1 VYTLIEG
8 YTFRNIS
15 RIKGTEMQ
23 LIFTADGHSWPIR
36 LTGNA
41 TRTRA
46 ALLASLP
53 LRLQLHTPK
62 IAGSHIY
69 WHAPFVED
77 VEGATHVLDAQAGA
91 FIYWPVRQFL
101 EITFAPLQAENA
113 QITVLGHLD
122 ARIEGIAELA
132 TVLKHEQ
139 GHRVIEGTLSL
150 ADTDTPEETETAAS
164 VLPDDLLARRKAL
177 WDAMPADITRLKQS
191 RAIMHPA
198 GPIFAAEAEARVLH
212 ELLWWVRSGLAQYDE
227 VVLRQTMA
235 MTLDKTAT
243 RLRDFCHMDDTPE
256 LLFALRD
263 ATKSDIPLAALVD
276 EAILVAGRIGAWI
289 DLLIPWNDVN
299 EAFRA
304 AYDA

>member
-1 VYTLIEG
+1 MHLT
-8 YTFRNIS
+8 
-15 RIKGTEMQ
+15 
-23 LIFTADGHSWPIR
+23 FTAEGRSWPIR
-36 LTGNA
+36 LSGNA

-113 QITVLGHLD
+113 QITVLGQLD
-122 ARIEGIAELA
+122 APVDGIAELA
-132 TVLKHEQ
+132 ATLKNEQ
-139 GHRVIEGTLSL
+139 GHRIIEGTLAL
-150 ADTDTPEETETAAS
+150 ADGEATGAAALPQ
-164 VLPDDLLARRKAL
+164 LPDDLVSRRKAL
-177 WDAMPADITRLKQS
+177 WHAMPEDIARLTVS

-198 GPIFAAEAEARVLH
+198 GPVFAAEAEARVLH
-212 ELLWWVRSGLAQYDE
+212 ELLWWIRAGQPRYDDA
-227 VVLRQTMA
+227 VLRQTMA
-235 MTLDKTAT
+235 ITLDKTAT
-243 RLRDFCHMDDTPE
+243 RLRDFCHMDETPA

-263 ATKSDIPLAALVD
+263 AAQTDVPLAALVD
-276 EAILVAGRIGAWI
+276 EAILVAGRIGAWL
-289 DLLIPWNDVN
+289 DLLIPWNDLN

-304 AYDA
+304 ALD

>member
-1 VYTLIEG
+1 MHLT
-8 YTFRNIS
+8 
-15 RIKGTEMQ
+15 
-23 LIFTADGHSWPIR
+23 FTAEGRSWPIR
-36 LTGNA
+36 LSGNA

-113 QITVLGHLD
+113 QITVLGQLD
-122 ARIEGIAELA
+122 APVDGIAELA
-132 TVLKHEQ
+132 ATLKNEQ
-139 GHRVIEGTLSL
+139 GHRIIEGTLAL
-150 ADTDTPEETETAAS
+150 GDGEATGAIALPQ
-164 VLPDDLLARRKAL
+164 LPDDLVSRRKAL
-177 WDAMPADITRLKQS
+177 WHAMPEDIARLTVS

-198 GPIFAAEAEARVLH
+198 GPVFAAEAEARVLH
-212 ELLWWVRSGLAQYDE
+212 ELLWWIRAGQPRYDDA
-227 VVLRQTMA
+227 VLRQTMA
-235 MTLDKTAT
+235 ITLDKTAT
-243 RLRDFCHMDDTPE
+243 RLRDFCHMDETPA

-263 ATKSDIPLAALVD
+263 ATQTDVPLAALVD
-276 EAILVAGRIGAWI
+276 EAILVAGRIGAWL
-289 DLLIPWNDVN
+289 DLLIPWNDLN

-304 AYDA
+304 ALD

>member
-1 VYTLIEG
+1 
-8 YTFRNIS
+8 
-15 RIKGTEMQ
+15 MQ
-23 LIFTADGHSWPIR
+23 LTFTAEGRTWPIR
-36 LTGNA
+36 LSGNA

-101 EITFAPLQAENA
+101 EVTFAPLQAENA
-113 QITVLGHLD
+113 EITVLGHLD
-122 ARIEGIAELA
+122 APVDGIAELA
-132 TVLKHEQ
+132 TVLKREQ
-139 GHRVIEGTLSL
+139 GHRIIDGVLSL
-150 ADTDTPEETETAAS
+150 GDGVEAGVMDAAPS
-164 VLPDDLLARRKAL
+164 LLPDGLVSRRRTL
-177 WDAMPADITRLKQS
+177 WDAMPADIARLTAS

-198 GPIFAAEAEARVLH
+198 GPVFAAEAEARVLH
-212 ELLWWVRSGLAQYDE
+212 ELLWWVRAEQSEHDE
-227 VVLRQTMA
+227 TVLRQTMA
-235 MTLDKTAT
+235 ITLDKTAT
-243 RLRDFCHMDDTPE
+243 RLRDFCHMDDTPA

-263 ATKSDIPLAALVD
+263 AARGTMPLAALVD
-276 EAILVAGRIGAWI
+276 EAILVAGRIGAWL
-289 DLLIPWNDVN
+289 DLLIPWNDLN

-304 AYDA
+304 ALD

>member
-1 VYTLIEG
+1 MHLT
-8 YTFRNIS
+8 
-15 RIKGTEMQ
+15 
-23 LIFTADGHSWPIR
+23 FTAEGRSWPIR
-36 LTGNA
+36 LSGNA

-113 QITVLGHLD
+113 QITVLGQLD
-122 ARIEGIAELA
+122 APVDGIAELA
-132 TVLKHEQ
+132 ATLKNEQ
-139 GHRVIEGTLSL
+139 GHRIIEGTLAL
-150 ADTDTPEETETAAS
+150 ADGEATGAAALPQ
-164 VLPDDLLARRKAL
+164 LPDDLVSRRKAL
-177 WDAMPADITRLKQS
+177 WHAMPEDIARLTVS

-198 GPIFAAEAEARVLH
+198 GPVFAAEAEARVLH
-212 ELLWWVRSGLAQYDE
+212 ELLWWIRAGQPRYDDA
-227 VVLRQTMA
+227 VLRQTMA
-235 MTLDKTAT
+235 ITLDKTAT
-243 RLRDFCHMDDTPE
+243 RLRDFCHMDETPA

-263 ATKSDIPLAALVD
+263 ATQTDVPLAALVD
-276 EAILVAGRIGAWI
+276 EAILVAGRIGAWL
-289 DLLIPWNDVN
+289 DLLIPWNDLN

-304 AYDA
+304 ALD

>member
-1 VYTLIEG
+1 
-8 YTFRNIS
+8 
-15 RIKGTEMQ
+15 MQ
-23 LIFTADGHSWPIR
+23 LTFTAEGRTWPIR
-36 LTGNA
+36 LGGNA

-46 ALLASLP
+46 ALLRSLP

-122 ARIEGIAELA
+122 APVEGIAELA
-132 TVLKHEQ
+132 AVLKREQ
-139 GHRVIEGTLSL
+139 GHRIIEGTLAL
-150 ADTDTPEETETAAS
+150 AEDAEPQDVAAS
-164 VLPDDLLARRKAL
+164 ASILRDDLTKRRSVLWGGMPEDIARLTA
-177 WDAMPADITRLKQS
+177 S

-212 ELLWWVRSGLAQYDE
+212 ELLWWIRAGLSHYDE
-227 VVLRQTMA
+227 AVLRQTMA
-235 MTLDKTAT
+235 ITLDKTAT
-243 RLRDFCHMDDTPE
+243 RLRDFCHMDNTPA

-263 ATKSDIPLAALVD
+263 ATQDTVPLAALVD
-276 EAILVAGRIGAWI
+276 EAILVAGRIGAWL
-289 DLLIPWNDVN
+289 DLLIPWNDLN

-304 AYDA
+304 ALD

>member
-1 VYTLIEG
+1 
-8 YTFRNIS
+8 
-15 RIKGTEMQ
+15 MQ
-23 LIFTADGHSWPIR
+23 LTFTAEGRTWPIR
-36 LTGNA
+36 LGGNA

-113 QITVLGHLD
+113 EITVLGHLD
-122 ARIEGIAELA
+122 APVDGIAELA
-132 TVLKHEQ
+132 AVLKREQ
-139 GHRVIEGTLSL
+139 GHRIIEGTLAL
-150 ADTDTPEETETAAS
+150 ANGAEPEATDTSPS
-164 VLPDDLLARRKAL
+164 VLPADLVSRRKVL
-177 WDAMPADITRLKQS
+177 WSAMPEDIARLTVS

-198 GPIFAAEAEARVLH
+198 GPIFAAEAEARVMH
-212 ELLWWVRSGLAQYDE
+212 ELLWWIRAGLAQYDE
-227 VVLRQTMA
+227 AVLRQTMVIA
-235 MTLDKTAT
+235 IDKTAT
-243 RLRDFCHMDDTPE
+243 RLRDFCHMDDTPA

-263 ATKSDIPLAALVD
+263 ATQGTVPLAALVD
-276 EAILVAGRIGAWI
+276 EAILVAGRIGAWL
-289 DLLIPWNDVN
+289 DLLIPWNDLN

-304 AYDA
+304 ALD

>member
-1 VYTLIEG
+1 MHLT
-8 YTFRNIS
+8 
-15 RIKGTEMQ
+15 
-23 LIFTADGHSWPIR
+23 FTAEGRSWPIR
-36 LTGNA
+36 LSGNA

-113 QITVLGHLD
+113 QITVLGQLD
-122 ARIEGIAELA
+122 APVDGIAELA
-132 TVLKHEQ
+132 ATLKNEQ
-139 GHRVIEGTLSL
+139 GHRIIEGTLAL
-150 ADTDTPEETETAAS
+150 ADGEATGAAA
-164 VLPDDLLARRKAL
+164 LPQLSDDLVSRRKAL
-177 WDAMPADITRLKQS
+177 WHAMPEDIARLTVS

-198 GPIFAAEAEARVLH
+198 GPVFAAEAEARVLH
-212 ELLWWVRSGLAQYDE
+212 ELLWWIRAGQPRYDDA
-227 VVLRQTMA
+227 VLRQTMA
-235 MTLDKTAT
+235 ITLDKTAT
-243 RLRDFCHMDDTPE
+243 RLRDFCHMDETPA

-263 ATKSDIPLAALVD
+263 ATQTDVPLAALVD
-276 EAILVAGRIGAWI
+276 EAILVVGRIGAWL
-289 DLLIPWNDVN
+289 DLLIPWNDLN

-304 AYDA
+304 ALD

>member
-1 VYTLIEG
+1 MHLT
-8 YTFRNIS
+8 
-15 RIKGTEMQ
+15 
-23 LIFTADGHSWPIR
+23 FTAEGRSWPIR

-113 QITVLGHLD
+113 QITVLGQLD
-122 ARIEGIAELA
+122 ATVDGIAELA
-132 TVLKHEQ
+132 ATLKNEQ
-139 GHRVIEGTLSL
+139 GHRIIEGTLAL
-150 ADTDTPEETETAAS
+150 ADGEATGAISLPQ
-164 VLPDDLLARRKAL
+164 LPDDLVSRRKAL
-177 WDAMPADITRLKQS
+177 WHAMPEDIARLTVS

-198 GPIFAAEAEARVLH
+198 GPVFAAEAEARVLH
-212 ELLWWVRSGLAQYDE
+212 ELLWWIRAGQPRYDDA
-227 VVLRQTMA
+227 VLRQTMA
-235 MTLDKTAT
+235 ITLDKTAT
-243 RLRDFCHMDDTPE
+243 RLRDFCHMDETPA

-263 ATKSDIPLAALVD
+263 ATQTDVPLAALVV
-276 EAILVAGRIGAWI
+276 EAILVAGRIGAWL
-289 DLLIPWNDVN
+289 DLLIPWNDLN

-304 AYDA
+304 ALD

>member
-1 VYTLIEG
+1 
-8 YTFRNIS
+8 
-15 RIKGTEMQ
+15 MQ
-23 LIFTADGHSWPIR
+23 LTFTAEGRAWPIR
-36 LTGNA
+36 LSGNA
-41 TRTRA
+41 TRTRT

-113 QITVLGHLD
+113 QITVLGQLD
-122 ARIEGIAELA
+122 APVDGIAELA
-132 TVLKHEQ
+132 AMLKNEQ
-139 GHRVIEGTLSL
+139 GHRIIAGTLAL
-150 ADTDTPEETETAAS
+150 AEGEETEATVAAS
-164 VLPDDLLARRKAL
+164 SLLPDDLVSRRKTL
-177 WDAMPADITRLKQS
+177 WDAMPDDIARLTVS

-198 GPIFAAEAEARVLH
+198 GPVFAAEAEARVLH
-212 ELLWWVRSGLAQYDE
+212 ELLWWVRAGQSQYDDA
-227 VVLRQTMA
+227 VLRQTMA
-235 MTLDKTAT
+235 ITLDKTAT
-243 RLRDFCHMDDTPE
+243 RLRDFCHMEETPA

-263 ATKSDIPLAALVD
+263 ATQTDVPLAALVD
-276 EAILVAGRIGAWI
+276 EAILVAGRIGAWL
-289 DLLIPWNDVN
+289 DLLIPWNDLN

-304 AYDA
+304 ALD

>member
-1 VYTLIEG
+1 MYLT
-8 YTFRNIS
+8 
-15 RIKGTEMQ
+15 
-23 LIFTADGHSWPIR
+23 FTAEGRSWPIR
-36 LTGNA
+36 LSGNA
-41 TRTRA
+41 ARTRA

-113 QITVLGHLD
+113 QITVLGQLD
-122 ARIEGIAELA
+122 APVDGIAELA
-132 TVLKHEQ
+132 ATLKSEQ
-139 GHRVIEGTLSL
+139 GHRIIEGTLAL
-150 ADTDTPEETETAAS
+150 ADGEATGAAALPQ
-164 VLPDDLLARRKAL
+164 LPDDLVSRRKAL
-177 WDAMPADITRLKQS
+177 WHAMPEDIARLTVS

-198 GPIFAAEAEARVLH
+198 GPVFAAEAEARVLH
-212 ELLWWVRSGLAQYDE
+212 ELLWWIRAGQPRYDDA
-227 VVLRQTMA
+227 VLRQTMA
-235 MTLDKTAT
+235 ITLDKTAT
-243 RLRDFCHMDDTPE
+243 RLRDFCHMDETPA

-263 ATKSDIPLAALVD
+263 ATQTDVPLAALVD
-276 EAILVAGRIGAWI
+276 EAILVAGRIGAWL
-289 DLLIPWNDVN
+289 DLLIPWNDLN

-304 AYDA
+304 ALD

>member
-1 VYTLIEG
+1 
-8 YTFRNIS
+8 
-15 RIKGTEMQ
+15 MH
-23 LIFTADGHSWPIR
+23 LIFTAEGRSWPIR
-36 LTGNA
+36 LSGDA

-113 QITVLGHLD
+113 EITVLGQLD
-122 ARIEGIAELA
+122 APIEGIAALA
-132 TVLKHEQ
+132 AVLKQEQ
-139 GHRVIEGTLSL
+139 GHRIIEGTLAL
-150 ADTDTPEETETAAS
+150 AESDESEPASAVSS
-164 VLPDDLLARRKAL
+164 VLSDDLLSRRKAL
-177 WDAMPADITRLKQS
+177 WDSMPADIARLTVS

-198 GPIFAAEAEARVLH
+198 GPVFAAEAEARVLH
-212 ELLWWVRSGLAQYDE
+212 ELLWWVRAGQSRYE
-227 VVLRQTMA
+227 ETVLRQTMA
-235 MTLDKTAT
+235 ITLDKTAT
-243 RLRDFCHMDDTPE
+243 RLRDFCHMDETPA

-263 ATKSDIPLAALVD
+263 ATQADVPLAALVD
-276 EAILVAGRIGAWI
+276 EAILVAGRVGAWL
-289 DLLIPWNDVN
+289 DLLIPWNDLN

-304 AYDA
+304 ALD

>member
-1 VYTLIEG
+1 MHLT
-8 YTFRNIS
+8 
-15 RIKGTEMQ
+15 
-23 LIFTADGHSWPIR
+23 FTAEGRTWPIR
-36 LTGNA
+36 LSGQA
-41 TRTRA
+41 VRTRA

-113 QITVLGHLD
+113 QITVLGQLD
-122 ARIEGIAELA
+122 APVDGIAELA
-132 TVLKHEQ
+132 QTLKLEQ
-139 GHRVIEGTLSL
+139 GHRIIEGTLAL
-150 ADTDTPEETETAAS
+150 AEGEIVEPVAAPVSDLCEEMVS
-164 VLPDDLLARRKAL
+164 QRKAL
-177 WDAMPADITRLKQS
+177 WAAMPGDIARLKAS

-212 ELLWWVRSGLAQYDE
+212 ELLWWVRTRLGQQDE
-227 VVLRQTMA
+227 VILRQTMA
-235 MTLDKTAT
+235 ITLDKAAT
-243 RLRDFCHMDDTPE
+243 RLRDFCHMDETPT

-263 ATKSDIPLAALVD
+263 AASTAVPLPALVD
-276 EAILVAGRIGAWI
+276 EAILASGRIGAWI

-299 EAFRA
+299 KAFCA
-304 AYDA
+304 AYD

>member
-1 VYTLIEG
+1 
-8 YTFRNIS
+8 
-15 RIKGTEMQ
+15 MQ
-23 LIFTADGHSWPIR
+23 LTFTAEGRTWPIR
-36 LTGNA
+36 LSGNA
-41 TRTRA
+41 TRTRT

-113 QITVLGHLD
+113 QITVLGQLD
-122 ARIEGIAELA
+122 APVDGIAELA
-132 TVLKHEQ
+132 ARLKNEQ
-139 GHRVIEGTLSL
+139 GHRIIEGTLAL
-150 ADTDTPEETETAAS
+150 AEGEETEATAAAS
-164 VLPDDLLARRKAL
+164 SLLPDDLVSRRKTL
-177 WDAMPADITRLKQS
+177 WDAMPDDIARLTVS

-198 GPIFAAEAEARVLH
+198 GPVFAAEAEARVLH
-212 ELLWWVRSGLAQYDE
+212 ELLWWVRAGQSQYDDAL
-227 VVLRQTMA
+227 LRQTMA
-235 MTLDKTAT
+235 ITLDKTAT
-243 RLRDFCHMDDTPE
+243 RLRDFCHMEETPA

-263 ATKSDIPLAALVD
+263 ATQTDVPLAALVD
-276 EAILVAGRIGAWI
+276 EAILVAGRIGAWL
-289 DLLIPWNDVN
+289 DLLIPWNDLN

-304 AYDA
+304 ALD

>member
-1 VYTLIEG
+1 
-8 YTFRNIS
+8 
-15 RIKGTEMQ
+15 MQ
-23 LIFTADGHSWPIR
+23 LTFTAEGRTWPIR
-36 LTGNA
+36 LGGNA

-46 ALLASLP
+46 ALLRSLP

-122 ARIEGIAELA
+122 APVEGIAELA
-132 TVLKHEQ
+132 ALLKREQ
-139 GHRVIEGTLSL
+139 GHRIIEGTLAL
-150 ADTDTPEETETAAS
+150 AEDAEPQDVAAFPS
-164 VLPDDLLARRKAL
+164 VLPDDLTKRRSVLWGGMPEDIARLTA
-177 WDAMPADITRLKQS
+177 S

-212 ELLWWVRSGLAQYDE
+212 ELLWWIRAGLPHYDE
-227 VVLRQTMA
+227 AVLRQTMA
-235 MTLDKTAT
+235 IALDKTAT
-243 RLRDFCHMDDTPE
+243 RLRDFCHMDNTPA

-263 ATKSDIPLAALVD
+263 ATQDTVPLAALVD
-276 EAILVAGRIGAWI
+276 EAILVAGRIGAWL
-289 DLLIPWNDVN
+289 DLLIPWNDLN

-304 AYDA
+304 ALD